1 MANNLKISLVA
12 TLDKQLSKDEINK
25 KIKEIEGQFGK
36 INLQIKIDDTVM
48 KKLTELTN
56 QLKKFGSVSTESSKL
71 IEENNKK
78 QAKSVDE
85 LTQKYS
91 KLINQ
96 VNKYNKDGSLKSTT
110 STYQDDKG
118 NGRIINTNAT
128 GSVTSYKDVE
138 NLKKFENE
146 TRNLQKTLQD
156 LARTGKYSTDELR
169 KIGQGIN
176 VAGTIKELDNLKNR
190 MTGMKLNNSFGTQIE
205 KVQQSLKKMYDSG
218 LVNEKFFKNFNKV
231 INSAKNVGELDKI
244 NDALHRV
251 GDAGKNKN
259 LQQSLLTQANSL
271 LGSGSKKL
279 DTAGLN
285 NLITSL
291 KDIKPNASSASN
303 ELNKLKNQ
311 LKEYSSQVGNA
322 HNNTKSFG
330 ESLKDAFK
338 SFGVFSLATSA
349 FYAPIKALEDMS
361 SRLIEIDTLMTE
373 IRRVMDM
380 PDFKFTQLLQEAVDT
395 SDELSTKLKDT
406 LSIMGDFGRMG
417 FDSNQLV
424 DITKTAQ
431 VLQNISDLDATSSVD
446 TLTSAML
453 NFNIAADQSITIA
466 DKLNEVDN
474 NFAISTKDLSDGIR
488 KAAASAKTFGV
499 DINQLTGYIAA
510 VGSTTRESGS
520 VIGNGLKTI
529 FSRMTTLDDAVG
541 ALNSVGVSVKDLAG
555 NVRPVSDIMSDLAG
569 KWSSLSDEQR
579 QNTSVSVAGR
589 FQLTRFLALMNNF
602 SIAQSA
608 TATAVNSSGS
618 AMKEQAKYANSL
630 EARINRLDTAWN
642 KFTLAM
648 GKAFLTDSLVGGIE
662 TLNSLATTVAGFVN
676 KFGALG
682 TIFGIIGI
690 AIVGLNVKFKTF
702 TTSLIFGTTGMTRMQ
717 LASAGLSA
725 GMTRLEIATAGVGL
739 AFKGLLVSTGV
750 GLVFVAIGYALEKL
764 IGAYSKAK
772 QEQEDFEAT
781 QQKGIDAL
789 TANKDETEK
798 LIDQFNNLTEAKKRA
813 GKNWNSNQ
821 ETEYLQVQQKL
832 AELYPQLVSDINGAG
847 YAHIKNKE
855 EIEKEIAATE
865 RLIEAK
871 KREAKASSIENFKS
885 AISERNDVK
894 TKIDEKQKTVDSA
907 KDGGLKGS
915 QFDTAIAK
923 AETDIVSL
931 ENKWSNASQKINSEV
946 LKLSEAYNNLKIDS
960 NIQKSVD
967 DFVSSLDLSKI
978 KSPEKL
984 DAYSKKIGDL
994 TDKMQKAFQSGD
1006 SKAFEKA
1013 QSSLVKYSQ
1022 GLVGTT
1028 QHVYGMSTSF
1038 ADLKKAA
1045 EMGASAIFAG
1055 KDGMDGL
1062 DESTTS
1068 ATDSL
1073 DSFTQSEMAKATIE
1087 ERMVG
1092 TTQSLIDQVKEQI
1105 TAYQMLS
1112 NMENLS
1118 VEQKNALADAT
1129 AYLNALYPQFVENGK
1144 LNVEQMR
1151 KEAEAEDILL
1161 KAVTDVTNGHADAEE
1176 IMTTNAALQSKAR
1189 LKIISDQIDAYS
1201 KLVEAA
1207 YAAAEADGGEMTGA
1221 RANIISTIP
1230 DKIAGL
1236 KSQVDALSNSYS
1248 AQVQKLADATG
1259 YQGQY
1264 FNAVDKSNDKSKDAV
1279 YVTDKYKQALE
1290 AVNAQISQLENSQK
1304 KYATDSAQYR
1314 SALQKE
1320 IDLQTQKLKL
1330 MQDQEK
1336 SLAQQI
1342 KSGKIVQT
1350 GMIKDSSDST
1360 PASPSSGS
1368 YNWNSLGGK
1377 LAGSGSLMEKYGN
1390 MYGISPALLAAIA
1403 MHETGNG
1410 TSSAVRN
1417 KNNAFGIMGSNGLKS
1432 FTSLEESI
1440 KYAASLLKKNYIDKG
1455 LTTVEAIQK
1464 KYAPVGVAN
1473 DPTGLN
1479 KNWVNG
1485 VNKFLSA
1492 IGGITKSVTTSSS
1505 SSGGISA
1512 LIAEARRQSN
1522 LGTFTYQQVGGE
1534 FKGTYQQFLNRALSD
1549 CSQFVQEYFQ
1559 NFLNTNVPRT
1569 AAEQWKAGQSVAKGQ
1584 QQIGDLVFWNTTGK
1598 AHSHVGIYTGDGKVM
1613 QMGTKGL
1620 KEIDVSDIKGFEGY
1634 RRIAGASSASSS
1646 SPSSAADNAQAV
1658 DQAKS
1663 DLLGLQTDIQSTSDL
1678 IKQLQEEIVQS
1689 KIDQVVNSNENL
1701 LNYVDG
1707 VIQKS
1712 QLLQQQFKEGSTQW
1726 TKAMSDQI
1734 IYQKKKIQITN
1745 DEIAGLQN
1753 LLKTEKLS
1761 AAQKAEVNQKIQEL
1775 TLSQLDYLNT
1785 IDQIYDK
1792 ERDVQ
1797 TQAKVD
1803 AVQKLYDGEIKKLQ
1817 DKLDKLDEVEKAEER
1832 ITQQKELQDQIDK
1845 AKSDKSHQYIDS
1857 NGNVQLTY
1865 DKGSVADLEKQM
1877 SDLKDGWAKEDA
1889 KQSLQDQ
1896 IAALETKRDDSI
1908 AKLQKLNEDYQTKMF
1923 KNTTDLT
1930 NTMNQFVKDLGF
1942 IFGNAVKLPKH
1953 HTGGT
1958 VGSQSSSFGN
1968 LFNKLFNVGS
1978 NEQVIKALRG
1988 EVVINPNL
1996 PKVQNNF
2003 KNLIDVMSSGR
2014 QTGTVDQSK
2023 NITIQK
2029 IEIKANNPMEFFNGL
2044 DNALR
2049 SV

>member
-1 MANNLKISLVA
+1 MANNLKISLIA

-48 KKLTELTN
+48 KKLTELTS

-85 LTQKYS
+85 LTQKYT

-271 LGSGSKKL
+271 LSSGSKKL

-541 ALNSVGVSVKDLAG
+541 ALNSVKVSVKDLAG

-579 QNTSVSVAGR
+579 QNTAVSVAGR

-725 GMTRLEIATAGVGL
+725 GMTRLEVATAGVGL

-750 GLVFVAIGYALEKL
+750 GLIFVAIGYALEKL

-789 TANKDETEK
+789 TTNKDETEK

-1038 ADLKKAA
+1038 SDLKKAA

-1073 DSFTQSEMAKATIE
+1073 DSFTQSEMAK
-1087 ERMVG
+1087 
-1092 TTQSLIDQVKEQI
+1092 
-1105 TAYQMLS
+1105 
-1112 NMENLS
+1112 
-1118 VEQKNALADAT
+1118 
-1129 AYLNALYPQFVENGK
+1129 
-1144 LNVEQMR
+1144 
-1151 KEAEAEDILL
+1151 
-1161 KAVTDVTNGHADAEE
+1161 
-1176 IMTTNAALQSKAR
+1176 
-1189 LKIISDQIDAYS
+1189 
-1201 KLVEAA
+1201 
-1207 YAAAEADGGEMTGA
+1207 
-1221 RANIISTIP
+1221 
-1230 DKIAGL
+1230 
-1236 KSQVDALSNSYS
+1236 
-1248 AQVQKLADATG
+1248 QVQKLADATG

-1264 FNAVDKSNDKSKDAV
+1264 YNATDKSNDKSKDAI

-1350 GMIKDSSDST
+1350 GM
-1360 PASPSSGS
+1360 
-1368 YNWNSLGGK
+1368 
-1377 LAGSGSLMEKYGN
+1377 
-1390 MYGISPALLAAIA
+1390 
-1403 MHETGNG
+1403 
-1410 TSSAVRN
+1410 
-1417 KNNAFGIMGSNGLKS
+1417 F
-1432 FTSLEESI
+1432 
-1440 KYAASLLKKNYIDKG
+1440 
-1455 LTTVEAIQK
+1455 
-1464 KYAPVGVAN
+1464 
-1473 DPTGLN
+1473 
-1479 KNWVNG
+1479 
-1485 VNKFLSA
+1485 
-1492 IGGITKSVTTSSS
+1492 
-1505 SSGGISA
+1505 
-1512 LIAEARRQSN
+1512 
-1522 LGTFTYQQVGGE
+1522 QQ
-1534 FKGTYQQFLNRALSD
+1534 
-1549 CSQFVQEYFQ
+1549 
-1559 NFLNTNVPRT
+1559 
-1569 AAEQWKAGQSVAKGQ
+1569 
-1584 QQIGDLVFWNTTGK
+1584 LV
-1598 AHSHVGIYTGDGKVM
+1598 
-1613 QMGTKGL
+1613 
-1620 KEIDVSDIKGFEGY
+1620 
-1634 RRIAGASSASSS
+1634 
-1646 SPSSAADNAQAV
+1646 
-1658 DQAKS
+1658 
-1663 DLLGLQTDIQSTSDL
+1663 
-1678 IKQLQEEIVQS
+1678 QLQLLVHPHLHIA
-1689 KIDQVVNSNENL
+1689 VNML
-1701 LNYVDG
+1701 ITL
-1707 VIQKS
+1707 
-1712 QLLQQQFKEGSTQW
+1712 
-1726 TKAMSDQI
+1726 TKRH
-1734 IYQKKKIQITN
+1734 
-1745 DEIAGLQN
+1745 QN
-1753 LLKTEKLS
+1753 M
-1761 AAQKAEVNQKIQEL
+1761 VL
-1775 TLSQLDYLNT
+1775 TLY
-1785 IDQIYDK
+1785 
-1792 ERDVQ
+1792 
-1797 TQAKVD
+1797 
-1803 AVQKLYDGEIKKLQ
+1803 
-1817 DKLDKLDEVEKAEER
+1817 
-1832 ITQQKELQDQIDK
+1832 
-1845 AKSDKSHQYIDS
+1845 
-1857 NGNVQLTY
+1857 
-1865 DKGSVADLEKQM
+1865 
-1877 SDLKDGWAKEDA
+1877 
-1889 KQSLQDQ
+1889 
-1896 IAALETKRDDSI
+1896 
-1908 AKLQKLNEDYQTKMF
+1908 
-1923 KNTTDLT
+1923 
-1930 NTMNQFVKDLGF
+1930 
-1942 IFGNAVKLPKH
+1942 
-1953 HTGGT
+1953 
-1958 VGSQSSSFGN
+1958 
-1968 LFNKLFNVGS
+1968 
-1978 NEQVIKALRG
+1978 
-1988 EVVINPNL
+1988 
-1996 PKVQNNF
+1996 
-2003 KNLIDVMSSGR
+2003 
-2014 QTGTVDQSK
+2014 
-2023 NITIQK
+2023 
-2029 IEIKANNPMEFFNGL
+2029 
-2044 DNALR
+2044 
-2049 SV
+2049 

>member
-1 MANNLKISLVA
+1 MAGENLKILITGSLNVGK
-12 TLDKQLSKDEINK
+12 TVTEINLSL
-25 KIKEIEGQFGK
+25 KEIEKK
-36 INLQIKIDDTVM
+36 INKIQLKVDFKIDENILNT
-48 KKLTELTN
+48 LTEVAN
-56 QLKKFGSVSTESSKL
+56 KLKNVSDASSKSTKGTN
-71 IEENNKK
+71 ENLKGEV
-78 QAKSVDE
+78 KSVQE
-85 LTQKYS
+85 LTENYK
-91 KLINQ
+91 KLINE
-96 VNKYNKDGSLKSTT
+96 VNKYKRDGTLKSTT

-118 NGRIINTNAT
+118 NGRVINTNSE
-128 GSVTSYKDVE
+128 GVVTSYKDIE
-138 NLKKFENE
+138 NIKKFENE
-146 TRNLQKTLQD
+146 QQKLRKTLED
-156 LARTGKYSTDELR
+156 LARTGKFTTSELR
-169 KIGQGIN
+169 NIGQGIN
-176 VAGTIKELDNLKNR
+176 TANTIKQLDDLKSHMSN
-190 MTGMKLNNSFGTQIE
+190 MKFDSSFESQLERVRQT
-205 KVQQSLKKMYDSG
+205 LKKVYDQG
-218 LVNEKFFKNFNKV
+218 LIDERLFRDLNSS
-231 INSAKNVGELDKI
+231 INSSKNISELEKMQQAI
-244 NDALHRV
+244 QKAANS
-251 GDAGKNKN
+251 GKNTN
-259 LQQSLLTQANSL
+259 LQQNLLNQAQSL
-271 LGSGSKKL
+271 LGRNGKNLDVSGVNS
-279 DTAGLN
+279 
-285 NLITSL
+285 LINSL
-291 KDIKPNASSASN
+291 KRIDPEAQNASN
-303 ELNKLKNQ
+303 ELKRLQQQ
-311 LKEYSSQVGNA
+311 LRNYSSSAGSAVRDT
-322 HNNTKSFG
+322 NNLQSQLNSASSHARTFG
-330 ESLKDAFK
+330 DSIKDAFK
-338 SFGVFSLATSA
+338 SFSVFSLTASI
-349 FYAPIKALEDMS
+349 FYAPVRALQDMTQ
-361 SRLIEIDTLMTE
+361 RLIEIDTLMTE

-380 PDFKFTQLLQEAVDT
+380 PDFKFTQLLQEAVNT

-406 LSIMGDFGRMG
+406 LTIMGDFGRMG

-488 KAAASAKTFGV
+488 KSAASAKTFGV

-510 VGSTTRESGS
+510 IGSTTRESGS
-520 VIGNGLKTI
+520 IIGNGLKTI
-529 FSRMTTLDDAVG
+529 FSRMTTMDDAVG
-541 ALNSVGVSVKDLAG
+541 ALESVGVSVKDLAG
-555 NVRPVSDIMSDLAG
+555 NVRPVSDIMSNLAS
-569 KWSSLSDEQR
+569 KWTNLSDEQK
-579 QNTSVSVAGR
+579 QNTAVSVAGR
-589 FQLTRFLALMNNF
+589 YQLTRFLALMNNF

-682 TIFGIIGI
+682 TIFGIIGM

-764 IGAYSKAK
+764 IGAYAKAK

-781 QQKGIDAL
+781 QQKGIEAL
-789 TANKDETEK
+789 TTNKDETEK

-855 EIEKEIAATE
+855 EIEKEIDATE

-871 KREAKASSIENFKS
+871 KKETKASSIENFKS

-915 QFDTAIAK
+915 QFDAAIAK
-923 AETDIVSL
+923 AETNIVSL

-984 DAYSKKIGDL
+984 DAYSKKIGEL
-994 TDKMQKAFQSGD
+994 SDKMQKAFQSGD

-1028 QHVYGMSTSF
+1028 QHVYSMSTSF

-1062 DESTTS
+1062 DESVTS
-1068 ATDSL
+1068 AADSL
-1073 DSFTQSEMAKATIE
+1073 DSFTQSEMKKATVE

-1092 TTQSLIDQVKEQI
+1092 TTQSLIDKTKEQI
-1105 TAYQMLS
+1105 TAYQLLS
-1112 NMENLS
+1112 DAEYLS
-1118 VEQKNALADAT
+1118 AEQKTALADAT
-1129 AYLNALYPQFVENGK
+1129 AYLNQLYPQFVENGK

-1161 KAVTDVTNGHADAEE
+1161 KAVTDVANGHADAEE
-1176 IMTTNAALQSKAR
+1176 IMTTNQALQSKAR
-1189 LKIISDQIDAYS
+1189 LKMISDQIDAYS

-1207 YAAAEADGGEMTGA
+1207 YAAAESDGGEMTGA
-1221 RANIISTIP
+1221 RANVISSYTG
-1230 DKIAGL
+1230 KIAAL
-1236 KSQVDALSNSYS
+1236 KSQVDSLSSSYDT
-1248 AQVQKLADATG
+1248 QVKHLANATG

-1264 FNAVDKSNDKSKDAV
+1264 YNAVDKSNDKSKDSI

-1290 AVNAQISQLENSQK
+1290 ALNAQITQLEESQK
-1304 KYATDSAQYR
+1304 QYATDSSEYR

-1320 IDLQTQKLKL
+1320 IDLQKQKLTL

-1336 SLAQQI
+1336 ALAQQI

-1350 GMIKDSSDST
+1350 GNVPSSSTTSSPTTSGGSTSSQIWNFLNSKGLSDSAVAAIMGNLQLESGLDT
-1360 PASPSSGS
+1360 TALNKSSGA
-1368 YNWNSLGGK
+1368 YGIAQWLGGRK
-1377 LAGSGSLMEKYGN
+1377 TALQNYAKQKGTSASDLSTQLEYLWKELTSSESKSLSYLQN
-1390 MYGISPALLAAIA
+1390 NSSASASSLAA
-1403 MHETGNG
+1403 M
-1410 TSSAVRN
+1410 
-1417 KNNAFGIMGSNGLKS
+1417 F
-1432 FTSLEESI
+1432 
-1440 KYAASLLKKNYIDKG
+1440 DKLFERSEG
-1455 LTTVEAIQK
+1455 TTVGSRK
-1464 KYAPVGVAN
+1464 SYADQFFKLYAGTKGTPV
-1473 DPTGLN
+1473 
-1479 KNWVNG
+1479 
-1485 VNKFLSA
+1485 S
-1492 IGGITKSVTTSSS
+1492 SSS
-1505 SSGGISA
+1505 SSGDA
-1512 LIAEARRQSN
+1512 
-1522 LGTFTYQQVGGE
+1522 
-1534 FKGTYQQFLNRALSD
+1534 
-1549 CSQFVQEYFQ
+1549 
-1559 NFLNTNVPRT
+1559 
-1569 AAEQWKAGQSVAKGQ
+1569 
-1584 QQIGDLVFWNTTGK
+1584 
-1598 AHSHVGIYTGDGKVM
+1598 
-1613 QMGTKGL
+1613 
-1620 KEIDVSDIKGFEGY
+1620 
-1634 RRIAGASSASSS
+1634 
-1646 SPSSAADNAQAV
+1646 AQAV

-1663 DLLGLQTDIQSTSDL
+1663 DLLGLQTDIQSTQDL

-1689 KIDQVVNSNENL
+1689 KIDQVINKYEKTLSNLDVAISNSQAVQSR
-1701 LNYVDG
+1701 Y
-1707 VIQKS
+1707 
-1712 QLLQQQFKEGSTQW
+1712 KEGSRDWIFLANQQIGF
-1726 TKAMSDQI
+1726 TKT
-1734 IYQKKKIQITN
+1734 KIDTTN
-1745 DEIAGLQN
+1745 KEIAAVKN
-1753 LLKTEKLS
+1753 LIATENLS
-1761 AAQKAEVNQKIQEL
+1761 ATQKAALNQKLIEL
-1775 TLSQLDYLNT
+1775 NSSQNEYLNT

-1797 TQAKVD
+1797 TQAKED

-1865 DKGSVADLEKQM
+1865 DKGAVADLEKQM

-1908 AKLQKLNEDYQTKMF
+1908 AALQKLNEDYQTKAF
-1923 KNTTDLT
+1923 KNTTELT
-1930 NTMNQFVKDLGF
+1930 NTMNQFVKDLAKIYGVS
-1942 IFGNAVKLPKH
+1942 IQLPKH

-1958 VGSQSSSFGN
+1958 VGSQSSSLGN
-1968 LFNKLFNVGS
+1968 LFNKLFNVNN
-1978 NEQVIKALRG
+1978 NEQVIKALKG

-2003 KNLIDVMSSGR
+2003 KNLIDIMSSGR

-2029 IEIKANNPMEFFNGL
+2029 IEIKANNPMEFFQGL

>member
-1598 AHSHVGIYTGDGKVM
+1598 AHSHVGIYTGNGKVM

-1646 SPSSAADNAQAV
+1646 SHLHHRQ
-1658 DQAKS
+1658 QM
-1663 DLLGLQTDIQSTSDL
+1663 QH
-1678 IKQLQEEIVQS
+1678 KQLTKQNPTYLVYKQIFKV
-1689 KIDQVVNSNENL
+1689 L
-1701 LNYVDG
+1701 L
-1707 VIQKS
+1707 
-1712 QLLQQQFKEGSTQW
+1712 T
-1726 TKAMSDQI
+1726 
-1734 IYQKKKIQITN
+1734 
-1745 DEIAGLQN
+1745 
-1753 LLKTEKLS
+1753 
-1761 AAQKAEVNQKIQEL
+1761 
-1775 TLSQLDYLNT
+1775 
-1785 IDQIYDK
+1785 
-1792 ERDVQ
+1792 
-1797 TQAKVD
+1797 
-1803 AVQKLYDGEIKKLQ
+1803 
-1817 DKLDKLDEVEKAEER
+1817 
-1832 ITQQKELQDQIDK
+1832 
-1845 AKSDKSHQYIDS
+1845 
-1857 NGNVQLTY
+1857 
-1865 DKGSVADLEKQM
+1865 
-1877 SDLKDGWAKEDA
+1877 
-1889 KQSLQDQ
+1889 
-1896 IAALETKRDDSI
+1896 
-1908 AKLQKLNEDYQTKMF
+1908 
-1923 KNTTDLT
+1923 
-1930 NTMNQFVKDLGF
+1930 
-1942 IFGNAVKLPKH
+1942 
-1953 HTGGT
+1953 
-1958 VGSQSSSFGN
+1958 
-1968 LFNKLFNVGS
+1968 
-1978 NEQVIKALRG
+1978 
-1988 EVVINPNL
+1988 
-1996 PKVQNNF
+1996 
-2003 KNLIDVMSSGR
+2003 
-2014 QTGTVDQSK
+2014 
-2023 NITIQK
+2023 
-2029 IEIKANNPMEFFNGL
+2029 
-2044 DNALR
+2044 
-2049 SV
+2049 